1 MIDTIEKLYDH
12 VNRYGLEG
20 RRMDGS
26 VQITARLSVA
36 ITRPSVYLAGARIED
51 LDGLEVLSP
60 SAWLPLADYPDEEV
74 ARWIERLERLHRYA
88 EAVRNFEGI
97 AGALVEHFDALH
109 PDDQK
114 AFVAPEIPSI
124 VGPTEAYVEGIRSE
138 AP

>member
-20 RRMDGS
+20 RRMEGD

-36 ITRPSVYLAGARIED
+36 IKRPLVFLAGRQIED

-60 SAWLPLADYPDEEV
+60 STWCPLSEYPNEEV
-74 ARWIERLERLHRYA
+74 ARWIERLEGLHRYQ
-88 EAVRNFEGI
+88 EALRNFEGI
-97 AGALVEHFDALH
+97 AGALVKHFDAMH
-109 PDDQK
+109 ADDQK
-114 AFVAPEIPSI
+114 AFTAPEIPSI